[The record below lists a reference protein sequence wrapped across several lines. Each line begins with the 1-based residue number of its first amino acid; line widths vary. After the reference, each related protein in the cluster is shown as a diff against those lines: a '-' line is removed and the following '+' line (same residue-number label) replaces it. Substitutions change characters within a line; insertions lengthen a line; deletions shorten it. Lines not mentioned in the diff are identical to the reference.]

1 MKNHRN
7 MVWTEM
13 IFRMEYPQMKCL
25 LVQFI
30 QPRNADGVNFKS
42 FVSYDL
48 SVFEFRE
55 GFPPHNAKGF
65 IDSRLSGQLCTHAIS
80 KTLSQKV
87 ITYHWDQATI
97 GNGSLFS
104 HKNTQHTAL
113 ATVTLDCI
121 VLQSIFGLRHLC
133 AKTDIK
139 YRKSVFRNCPKEYPL
154 IFMIDFK
161 IIGHRLS
168 WTTVD
173 GWFTYLFFVILSDA
187 CFTLHMN
194 KLNHPINPHRPKC
207 PKIRSA
213 NNILMVFVFFEKDE
227 HKVRLITKSKM
238 TNYLFSVPGVVY
250 GLV

>member
-1 MKNHRN
+1 MEWISKVLFH
-7 MVWTEM
+7 M
-13 IFRMEYPQMKCL
+13 IYLFLSFERVFPLRMWKDSLIPVSVVNYAHMRYP
-25 LVQFI
+25 
-30 QPRNADGVNFKS
+30 
-42 FVSYDL
+42 
-48 SVFEFRE
+48 
-55 GFPPHNAKGF
+55 
-65 IDSRLSGQLCTHAIS
+65 

-213 NNILMVFVFFEKDE
+213 NNILMVFVFFREGRTQSAFDHEK
-227 HKVRLITKSKM
+227 
-238 TNYLFSVPGVVY
+238 
-250 GLV
+250 

>member
-1 MKNHRN
+1 MSCWPPSAHNEKPS
-7 MVWTEM
+7 
-13 IFRMEYPQMKCL
+13 EY
-25 LVQFI
+25 
-30 QPRNADGVNFKS
+30 GVNGNDFSNGISPNEMFISSIYTAEKCWWS
-42 FVSYDL
+42 EFQKFCFIWFICFWVS
-48 SVFEFRE
+48 R
-55 GFPPHNAKGF
+55 GFSPHNAKGF

-213 NNILMVFVFFEKDE
+213 NNILMVFVFFREGRTQSAFDHEK
-227 HKVRLITKSKM
+227 
-238 TNYLFSVPGVVY
+238 
-250 GLV
+250 